1 MTEAHSILVR
11 AAESKKGG
19 IRVSAEPSTLATV
32 FNALRR
38 ERQRY
43 PGTFGHLVFKRRAT
57 HINIL
62 NGKNIEDNL
71 EEIFDGPRSREAGA

>member
-1 MTEAHSILVR
+1 MTEAYSILVR

-19 IRVSAEPSTLATV
+19 IRVSAEPQALATI

-43 PGTFGHLVFKRRAT
+43 PGSFGHLVFKRRAT

-62 NGKNIEDNL
+62 NGNNIALNL
-71 EEIFDGPRSREAGA
+71 EEIFHERGTSKEGA

>member
-19 IRVSAEPSTLATV
+19 LRVSAEPLALATI

-43 PGTFGHLVFKRRAT
+43 PGSFGHLVFKRRAT

-62 NGKNIEDNL
+62 NGKNIESNL
-71 EEIFDGPRSREAGA
+71 EEIFDERRA